1 MTSLPTW
8 VGPTVAVALVVI
20 ALSFLAIAMVALAV
34 ARKAGSEASHL
45 AREIGELR
53 RELGPT
59 IQALNTLAGSGGDV
73 AARLKDEV
81 DRLISVSRRL
91 RRSAVR
97 GARRVEGRLEDLDA
111 LYEVVS
117 TEVQDTA
124 LDVAATLRTVRT
136 GAGAL
141 GRIRRFLRRGRR

>member
-1 MTSLPTW
+1 MTSLPVW

-34 ARKAGSEASHL
+34 ARKAGSEANHL

-59 IQALNTLAGSGGDV
+59 IQALNTLAGSGSEV
-73 AARLKDEV
+73 AGRLKVEV
-81 DRLISVSRRL
+81 DELIGTSRRL

-97 GARRVEGRLEDLDA
+97 GVRRVEGRLEDLDA

-117 TEVQDTA
+117 SEVQDTA

-136 GAGAL
+136 GASAL
-141 GRIRRFLRRGRR
+141 SRIRRFLRRGRR